1 MKKVSVIFVMAF
13 GVVLGGAVDQN
24 EYQKAAQELDRI
36 VAENYAYMDKLPG
49 AELPQSEVLTSE
61 REAVND
67 STSLFIYS
75 EKRIASLVDHHAIT
89 GSSFSDSWALVPT
102 YADLWIVRQNGRYL
116 VDAVRMESS
125 AEQAGIR
132 RDDQVTMID
141 GLNIDEAV
149 ANFWNDLGL
158 DVTESRAE
166 CAARVLVAGRR
177 DRPRKLGVKSSF
189 GDVSELVLPSL
200 YELEEAPKPVIT
212 TCSGFGHVVV
222 RFNNSLGDRTTI
234 EEFDEF
240 MRAVPSGIDL
250 YLDLRNTP
258 SGGNTTVARAIM
270 GWFVTE
276 AHGYQIHNRPAE
288 ERATGIGRQ
297 WIEQVLPRTGLYH
310 SNLPTVLVGRWT
322 GSMGEGLAVG
332 FASMGAEITG
342 TRMAGL
348 NGSIEEFKLGDTGYS
363 VRIPTERLI
372 ATNGVP
378 REDFV
383 PATSIQNSPNLGLC
397 QT

>member
-1 MKKVSVIFVMAF
+1 MVF
-13 GVVLGGAVDQN
+13 GVVLGAAADQN
-24 EYQKAAQELDRI
+24 EYQKAAQDLDRI
-36 VAENYAYMDKLPG
+36 VAENYAYMDKLPA
-49 AELPQSEVLTSE
+49 AELPQSDVLASE

-67 STSLFIYS
+67 PTSLLRYS
-75 EKRIASLVDHHAIT
+75 EKRIASLADHHAIT

-132 RDDQVTMID
+132 REDQVTMID

-158 DVTESRAE
+158 EVTEARAE
-166 CAARVLVAGRR
+166 YAARVLVAGRR
-177 DRPRKLGVKSSF
+177 DRARKLSVKGSS
-189 GDVSELVLPSL
+189 GDIGELVLPSL
-200 YELEEAPKPVIT
+200 YELEEASKPAIT
-212 TCSGFGHVVV
+212 TCSGSGHVVV
-222 RFNNSLGDRTTI
+222 RVNNSLGDRETI

-240 MRAVPSGIDL
+240 MRTVPSETDF
-250 YLDLRNTP
+250 YLDLRDTP

-288 ERATGIGRQ
+288 ERATGVARQ

-310 SNLPTVLVGRWT
+310 SALPTVLVGRWT

-332 FASMGAEITG
+332 FASMGAQIQG
-342 TRMAGL
+342 TKMAGL
-348 NGSIEEFKLGDTGYS
+348 NGSIEEFKLGNTGHS
-363 VRIPTERLI
+363 VKIPTERLI

-378 REDFV
+378 RESFV
-383 PATSIQNSPNLGLC
+383 PVVSSQFIFNLGLC
-397 QT
+397 QA